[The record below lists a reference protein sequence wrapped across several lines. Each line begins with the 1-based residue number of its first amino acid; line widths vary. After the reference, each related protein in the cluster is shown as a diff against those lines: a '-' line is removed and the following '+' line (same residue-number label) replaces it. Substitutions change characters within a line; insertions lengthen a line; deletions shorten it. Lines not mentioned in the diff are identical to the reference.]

1 MTESSTRTYTV
12 EGMSCEHC
20 RASVNDHVAELEGVE
35 SVDVDLASG
44 IVEVRGRGV
53 SDRAVEAAGDEAG
66 YQLSNA
72 R

>member
-1 MTESSTRTYTV
+1 MTEPSTRTYAV

-20 RASVNDHVAELEGVE
+20 RASVNSHVAELEGVE

-44 IVEVRGRGV
+44 VVEVRGRGV
-53 SDRAVEAAGDEAG
+53 SDSAVEAAVEEAG
-66 YQLSNA
+66 YQLANS